1 VATVNVALVLVLLVL
16 LGAVIGGRRA
26 GVVSAVVAAM
36 SLDFFHTLPYNS
48 LKIANSNDIQT
59 TVLLLVVGVAVG
71 EIAGRSDGIRAATRG
86 RRRELARV
94 HRVAQLA
101 AGGESVDDLVSALCA
116 ELIETLR

>member
-1 VATVNVALVLVLLVL
+1 MDKDTRVMFGSAVGGIGSIATAALLVAVRDQVATVNVALVLVLLVL

-71 EIAGRSDGIRAATRG
+71 EIAGRSDGIRA
-86 RRRELARV
+86 
-94 HRVAQLA
+94 
-101 AGGESVDDLVSALCA
+101 
-116 ELIETLR
+116 